1 MATAVEYILKVN
13 AESAEQGLEN
23 VAKEAKKAAS
33 ELDKLGAESKDA
45 AKAFDQTESATNKTS
60 KGLAA
65 LKTVGSGAANALA
78 GVGAV
83 AAGSIVAIGA
93 LGAAYFAAQK
103 AAFDFTRE
111 VVDSVN
117 QLNDLSAQSGLS
129 ANSIQAVITA
139 FEGSGQSAQAAEA
152 FIGRFPR
159 LFADLSAGAGRASEA
174 AEKLGVSLTDASGAT
189 KSADEVL
196 IDVTRGLQS
205 IEDPTE
211 RATQG
216 FLLLGRSAGQ
226 FLQAFGATSDFENFL
241 ELSNLFGVQTGPKAS
256 AAAAKFQEQLAFV
269 QLAVKGLRQQFVNVL
284 GGVEFFNN
292 RLLDGI
298 KIIATLG
305 DFITDNEKI
314 FQDLGNSL
322 KTLGFGILQFFQFLI
337 QPLASFVNIAFK
349 IINDQIIILARGLKE
364 LGVLSND
371 TFLSF
376 AKTARAAE
384 NAVSN
389 VAELAI
395 RFGDVDFQ
403 GSGRGV
409 SGRQSAARAEELI
422 GNILAGV
429 SGSSRQTTP
438 EIDTLSGSVEN
449 LGKSAK
455 ETVNEIDKDADAA
468 FKNVLKVAES
478 FEDIDPAVKR
488 ARDTVNN
495 LKVDIFTLEAAE
507 RDTTFANQLLAEAEE
522 RLAKARKDAAEKADI
537 ATKKQIEIEKRNRER
552 AAQNIIGIISDI
564 TSLNISNIAGLFSP
578 TLSGAFGI
586 LQSLGEKTPEEIRQE
601 ALAQAEAIKNGIA
614 ILPELILSILPQL
627 AVAITEAIIDGF
639 LLIFVNIKN
648 LIQDAFS
655 FIGRSRDQTP
665 DGERIGRQRR
675 RQFLLDFI
683 NPMES
688 ASFMGGGRFVP
699 SAQGGIRFTGMQDG
713 LAMLHRGEFVVPQSG
728 QRPQQVDRQ
737 LNRTTGGGMT
747 ININS
752 AVVDRNAVDALVREI
767 EIRFNNQF
775 GTSSS
780 NLFGGR

>member
-284 GGVEFFNN
+284 GGVEFFNK

-364 LGVLSND
+364 LGVLSNE

>member
-284 GGVEFFNN
+284 GGVEFFNK